1 MTRRFRSLAP
11 ILVILLLGACAG
23 DDKSFYE
30 RGLNQGAQNAAKEG
44 DHGEKAAAFPF
55 KIGDL
60 APAHR
65 PDPKSDEAGIWYQV
79 DKVERRIK
87 TAGER
92 YRHAAV
98 NSYIRSVTCRVTG
111 RYCKDVR
118 VYTIRAPGLQAS
130 MYPNGMMHISTGLLL
145 RTQNEAQ
152 LAAVIGHETG
162 HYLRRHSL
170 QRIREIIDAS
180 NSLFFFRVALAGA
193 GIPVAGDVVT
203 LMAIG
208 EMTAYGRNHEREAD
222 GYGLLL
228 MTQAGY
234 DPEEAWKIWDLTL
247 KESKAIKKDEERT
260 VFFAS
265 HPQPEER
272 MHEMRRLSKTV
283 KTADTTDLGQ
293 DRLQE
298 LVAPIRADLIRDELN
313 LRRFDGFEVLLDHLI
328 EGGQNLAEL
337 YYFKGE
343 MRRLRG
349 KGKDFVEAL
358 GFYDKAATMPGTT
371 PPEFHRSR
379 GVVQRKLGRR
389 NAAMASFAA
398 YLRANPQAA
407 DAGIIRQ
414 LIEEPE
420 K

>member
-1 MTRRFRSLAP
+1 MMLILRPLTWMTAVF
-11 ILVILLLGACAG
+11 LLGACAG
-23 DDKSFYE
+23 DDKSFYDK
-30 RGLNQGAQNAAKEG
+30 GLKQREQSAPPVGEAAQTEI
-44 DHGEKAAAFPF
+44 AFPY

-92 YRHAAV
+92 YRSKEI
-98 NSYIRSVTCRVTG
+98 NSYLASVTCRVTG
-111 RYCKDVR
+111 RYCKDIR

-180 NSLFFFRVALAGA
+180 NTLFFFRVALAGA
-193 GIPVAGDVVT
+193 GIPIAGDVAT

-208 EMTAYGRNHEREAD
+208 GIMAYGRNHEREAD

-228 MTQAGY
+228 MSQAGY
-234 DPEEAWKIWDLTL
+234 DPEEAWKIWDLSL
-247 KESKAIKKDEERT
+247 KESKAIKKDEDRS

-265 HPQPEER
+265 HPQPDER
-272 MHEMRRLSKTV
+272 MNEMRRLSKTV
-283 KTADTTDLGQ
+283 KTAQTTDLGR
-293 DRLQE
+293 DRLRKV
-298 LVAPIRADLIRDELN
+298 VAPIRASLIRDELHM
-313 LRRFDGFEVLLDHLI
+313 RRFDAFEVLVDHLI
-328 EGGQNLAEL
+328 ADGDNLAEL

-343 MRRLRG
+343 MRRLRAKEG
-349 KGKDFVEAL
+349 DLEEAL
-358 GFYDKAATMPGTT
+358 KFYSKAEKAEGTA
-371 PPEFHRSR
+371 PREFHKSV
-379 GVVQRKLGRR
+379 GLVQYKLGRATQAR
-389 NAAMASFAA
+389 TSFGA
-398 YLRANPQAA
+398 YLQSNPEAA

-414 LIEEPE
+414 LMKEPG